1 MKYQTQ
7 RLAYP
12 YFLGAMILFVAQ
24 VVGGTIAGT
33 IYIFPNFLADLVP
46 FNIIRMIHT
55 NALIVWLLMGF
66 FGASYYLLPEECET
80 EIWSPKIAIIQFWL
94 FFLGAAAIVVSY
106 LLGNHGGRE
115 FLEQPLWG
123 KIAIVVVVLMFL
135 FNI

>member
-33 IYIFPNFLADLVP
+33 IYVFPNFLADLVP

-55 NALIVWLLMGF
+55 NALVVWLLMGF
-66 FGASYYLLPEECET
+66 FWRS
-80 EIWSPKIAIIQFWL
+80 IL
-94 FFLGAAAIVVSY
+94 FTARRMR
-106 LLGNHGGRE
+106 NRN
-115 FLEQPLWG
+115 LEP
-123 KIAIVVVVLMFL
+123 
-135 FNI
+135 